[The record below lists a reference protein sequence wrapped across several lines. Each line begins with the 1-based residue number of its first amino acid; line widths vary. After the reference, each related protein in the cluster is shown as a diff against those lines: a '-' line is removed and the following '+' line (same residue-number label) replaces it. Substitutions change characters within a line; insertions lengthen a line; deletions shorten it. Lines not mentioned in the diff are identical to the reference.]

1 MYELMCIEAAL
12 VCVATLLWAS
22 PEVGGAVHGR
32 TRCHHNTPLFI
43 NTHILSSRHILYH
56 HDTHSLNTPTQTH
69 PPDPP
74 PPPTAPRCIWTPC
87 PCPSIITTHPLL
99 THPLLTHP
107 LLTHTLP
114 PTAPR
119 YSFRIW
125 TPCPSS
131 SRAWR

>member
-74 PPPTAPRCIWTPC
+74 PPLLLQGVYGHLAPA
-87 PCPSIITTHPLL
+87 PLSSR
-99 THPLLTHP
+99 
-107 LLTHTLP
+107 HTL
-114 PTAPR
+114 
-119 YSFRIW
+119 S
-125 TPCPSS
+125 
-131 SRAWR
+131 